1 MSARFYVDA
10 ALASGGTLS
19 LPATVARHV
28 QVLRMQPGDCITL
41 FNGQGDAGEGEFE
54 ATITRMG
61 RSDVD
66 VIIGHYT
73 ATEREA
79 KRDVH
84 LAVGMPANDRMDWLV
99 EKATELGVASIQ
111 PLMAERSVLRLSSE
125 RAEKKLAHWRAIAIA
140 ACEQCGR
147 NRVPTIHEAT
157 SLSQW
162 LKSAAQR
169 AITSQR
175 LLLSLQGVTQPLTQA
190 VNPTD
195 VAPLLFLSGPEGGL
209 SLGEEAAALASGFN
223 PVTLGPRVL
232 RAETAPLA
240 CLAFLSLKDHS

>member
-10 ALASGGTLS
+10 RLASGDTLS
-19 LPATVARHV
+19 LPATAARHV
-28 QVLRMQPGDCITL
+28 QVLRMQPGDTITL
-41 FNGQGDAGEGEFE
+41 FNGFSEHGNADEGEFE
-54 ATITRMG
+54 ATVTRMG

-66 VIIGHYT
+66 VAIGHYT
-73 ATEREA
+73 TTEREA
-79 KRDVH
+79 KRAVY

-111 PLMAERSVLRLSSE
+111 PLMAERSVLRLTGE
-125 RAEKKLAHWRAIAIA
+125 RAEKKLAHWR
-140 ACEQCGR
+140 G
-147 NRVPTIHEAT
+147 IHEAT

-175 LLLSLQGVTQPLTQA
+175 LLLSPQGGTQPLTQA

-209 SLGEEAAALASGFN
+209 SSAEEAAAIATGFN
-223 PVTLGPRVL
+223 PITLGPRVL

-240 CLAFLSLKDHS
+240 CLAFLSLKDH

>member
-10 ALASGGTLS
+10 RLASGDTLS
-19 LPATVARHV
+19 LPATAARHV
-28 QVLRMQPGDCITL
+28 QVLRMQPAGSITL
-41 FNGQGDAGEGEFE
+41 FNGQGDASEGEFE

-66 VIIGHYT
+66 VILGT
-73 ATEREA
+73 FTPTQREA
-79 KRDVH
+79 MRAVH
-84 LAVGMPANDRMDWLV
+84 IAVAMPTNDRMDWLV

-111 PLMAERSVLRLSSE
+111 PLMAERSVLRLSGE
-125 RAEKKLAHWRAIAIA
+125 RAEKKLAHWRGIAIA

-147 NRVPTIHEAT
+147 NRVPVIHEAT

-162 LKSAAQR
+162 LKSTAQQ

-175 LLLSLQGVTQPLTQA
+175 LLLSLQGGTQPLAQA
-190 VNPTD
+190 VDITD
-195 VAPLLFLSGPEGGL
+195 STPLLFLSGPEGGL
-209 SLGEEAAALASGFN
+209 SLGEEAAAMASGFK
-223 PVTLGPRVL
+223 PITLGPRVL

-240 CLAFLSLKDHS
+240 VLATFLL